1 MLVVA
6 PGFVLLGLVGLII
19 PFVVLYLVADAW
31 GQSKLH
37 VFWGFLSWTGLI
49 AGIIVMAILRG
60 QERSAGA
67 STIDSRSRTIR

>member
-1 MLVVA
+1 MVVA
-6 PGFVLLGLVGLII
+6 PFFALSALVFAII
-19 PFVVLYLVADAW
+19 PFIVLYFVADAW

-60 QERSAGA
+60 QQRQSLD
-67 STIDSRSRTIR
+67 SHPIDAPKRTVR